1 MAVILI
7 NPNSTEIMTQNAL
20 AAARVAA
27 PDVEFEGW
35 TSSKGPASIEG
46 PEDGAAAVP
55 PLLDLVRVADD
66 GGADAI
72 IIACFDDTGLV
83 EAQSLARCPVIGI
96 GQASF
101 VMASLFGGKAGV
113 VTTVPEAVP
122 VIEGNI
128 AMHGLDHI
136 VGQVIASGVKVL
148 AIDHEPD
155 VAAQGFI
162 VAVDQLERDVDT
174 VILGCAGTVSILNA
188 VRAAVDKRVI
198 DGVWAAARLCRALP

>member
-7 NPNSTEIMTQNAL
+7 NPNSTELMTQNAL

-27 PDVEFEGW
+27 PDVEFDGW
-35 TSSKGPASIEG
+35 TSQKGPASIEG

-55 PLLDLVRVADD
+55 PLLDLVRMADN

-83 EAQSLARCPVIGI
+83 EAQEIARCPVIGI

-122 VIEGNI
+122 VIQGNI
-128 AMHGLDHI
+128 AMHGLDHV
-136 VGQVIASGVKVL
+136 VGQVIASGVQVL
-148 AIDHEPD
+148 AIDHEPG

-162 VAVDQLERDVDT
+162 LAVNDLDADVDT
-174 VILGCAGTVSILNA
+174 IILGCAGTVSILNA

>member
-35 TSSKGPASIEG
+35 TSLKGPASIEG

-55 PLLDLVRVADD
+55 PLLDLVRMADD

-83 EAQSLARCPVIGI
+83 EAQSIARCPVIGI

-128 AMHGLDHI
+128 AMHGLDHV

-188 VRAAVDKRVI
+188 VRGAVDKRVI

>member
-7 NPNSTEIMTQNAL
+7 NPNSTELMTQNAL

-27 PDVEFEGW
+27 PDVEFDGW
-35 TSSKGPASIEG
+35 TSLNGPASIEG

-55 PLLDLVRVADD
+55 PLLDLVRMADN

-83 EAQSLARCPVIGI
+83 EAQQIARCPVIGI

-122 VIEGNI
+122 VIQGNI
-128 AMHGLDHI
+128 AMHGLDHV
-136 VGQVIASGVKVL
+136 VGQVIASGVQVL
-148 AIDHEPD
+148 AIDHEPG

-162 VAVDQLERDVDT
+162 VAADHLDADVDT
-174 VILGCAGTVSILNA
+174 IILGCAGTVSILNA

>member
-7 NPNSTEIMTQNAL
+7 NPNSTELMTQNAL

-27 PDVEFEGW
+27 PDVEFDGW
-35 TSSKGPASIEG
+35 TSLKGPASIEG
-46 PEDGAAAVP
+46 PEDGAVAVP
-55 PLLDLVRVADD
+55 PLLDLVRMADN

-83 EAQSLARCPVIGI
+83 EAQQIARCPVIGI

-122 VIEGNI
+122 VIQGNI
-128 AMHGLDHI
+128 AMHGLDHV
-136 VGQVIASGVKVL
+136 VGQVIASGVQVL
-148 AIDHEPD
+148 AIDHEPG

-162 VAVDQLERDVDT
+162 VAADHLDADVET
-174 VILGCAGTVSILNA
+174 IILGCAGTVSILNA
-188 VRAAVDKRVI
+188 VRTAVDKRVI

>member
-7 NPNSTEIMTQNAL
+7 NPNSTELMTQNAL

-35 TSSKGPASIEG
+35 TSTNGPASIEG
-46 PEDGAAAVP
+46 PEDGTAAVP
-55 PLLDLVRVADD
+55 PLLDLVRMADD

-83 EAQSLARCPVIGI
+83 EAQSIARCPVIGI

-113 VTTVPEAVP
+113 VTTVPEAVS
-122 VIEGNI
+122 VIEDNI
-128 AMHGLDHI
+128 AIHGLDHI

-162 VAVDQLERDVDT
+162 MAVDQLDRDVDT

>member
-7 NPNSTEIMTQNAL
+7 NPNSTELMTQNAL

-27 PDVEFEGW
+27 PDVEFDGW
-35 TSSKGPASIEG
+35 TSLKGPPSIEG
-46 PEDGAAAVP
+46 PEDGAVAVP
-55 PLLDLVRVADD
+55 PLLDLVRMADN

-83 EAQSLARCPVIGI
+83 EAQSIARCPVIGI

-122 VIEGNI
+122 VIQGNI
-128 AMHGLDHI
+128 AMHGLDHV
-136 VGQVIASGVKVL
+136 VGQVIASGVQVL
-148 AIDHEPD
+148 AIDHEPG

-162 VAVDQLERDVDT
+162 VAADHLDADVDT
-174 VILGCAGTVSILNA
+174 IILGCAGTVSILNA

>member
-7 NPNSTEIMTQNAL
+7 NPNSTELMTQNAL

-27 PDVEFEGW
+27 PDVEFDGW
-35 TSSKGPASIEG
+35 TSTKGPASIEG

-55 PLLDLVRVADD
+55 PLLDLVRMADTE
-66 GGADAI
+66 GADAI
-72 IIACFDDTGLV
+72 ILACFDDTGLV
-83 EAQSLARCPVIGI
+83 EAQQIARCPVIGI

-122 VIEGNI
+122 VIQGNI
-128 AMHGLDHI
+128 AMHGLDHV
-136 VGQVIASGVKVL
+136 VGQVIASGVQVL
-148 AIDHEPD
+148 AIDHDPG

-162 VAVDQLERDVDT
+162 VAADHLDADVET
-174 VILGCAGTVSILNA
+174 IILGCAGTVSILNA